1 MSTTPRFQDAT
12 TEPNTT
18 TEANATDESVVG
30 GETASFGQQ
39 RIWLISQLE
48 GAGAAYNEPLAY
60 RLRGS
65 LDRDVLR
72 RAFDALAQRHD
83 TLRTRLVAAED
94 GLRAVIDP
102 PERGYAVEID
112 DLSEL
117 PDPTARVAA
126 LRQQEAAQPF
136 DLGRGP
142 LARARL
148 IVLGPT
154 DHILLVTVHHTIF
167 DGRSMELLL
176 SELSSLYAN
185 VLRDDGTALPPLPA
199 RYADFARRQRDWSL
213 GGEAA
218 EQEAFWAKTLADA
231 PPLLELPTD
240 RPRPARQD
248 HDGGRV
254 PVHLEPELVA
264 ALGAVARQHRSTLF
278 GAVLTGWTA
287 LLSRL
292 TGQTDIVV
300 GSPVANRRRPEYTG
314 LIGFFVQTLALRVDL
329 SGDPTGSD
337 LLRRTRAVL
346 RAALDHQD
354 VPFERVVDL
363 VNPPR
368 SAAHTPLFQTMLAW
382 APARADLVSIPGTEA
397 EALDIPHAA
406 AKFDLALSL
415 EQDDSG
421 VHGYLDY
428 ATALFDRDTVERYAA
443 YLKRLL
449 AQIAR
454 DPGAEVADHALTDEA
469 AEQRILAQFSGLGAD
484 NAHPVTAEEVDPA
497 GIVER
502 FEAQVRAHPHAPA
515 VVAGKDQLDYATLQR
530 RAARLAHA
538 LIARGVRPGACVAL
552 HCGRTVDLTVG
563 VLGILSAGA
572 AYLPL
577 DPAQPPDRIAAMV
590 TDAKPALVLTDA
602 PGSGEGWEEIAAVEA
617 EGERDDPPGIRTGDA
632 DLAYVI
638 HTSGST
644 GRPKGV
650 AVTYGSIRNLFA
662 AWRKHF
668 PDTPGE
674 PTSAWSGIGFDASI
688 HELLLPLTTGAVVH
702 LVPDEVRGDPAAL
715 FDWMREHRIVQAFL
729 PPSYVK
735 WIDEDPETR
744 LAGLA
749 LRQLLTGVESLPERA
764 LLRMTRALP
773 GLRICF
779 GYGPTEATL
788 YSTAYY
794 DPQPLDRPA
803 PIGRPL
809 PGTRLYLLD
818 ERRRPVPVGVPGEVF
833 LAGASL
839 AQGYLNRPDLTAE
852 RFLPDPFVPGGRMYR
867 TGDLA
872 RWLPDGNASYLGR
885 RDDQIKLRGF
895 RIEPREIEAAL
906 LALPDVGEAVVL
918 ADRDDAG
925 ESRLVAVVAGGE
937 VESRTPSEW
946 RSALSRRLPD
956 YMIPAQFVRRT
967 ALPLTPSGKLDRALL
982 LAEARTARGDEG
994 NQVNTAS
1001 PRDHVEMALYRMWRR
1016 ILLHPSIGVTDNFF
1030 DLGGTSLSA
1039 IKVASAVRE
1048 EFGRELPIREILLHP
1063 TIEALAELLRAGT
1076 VPRGADSD
1084 VIEFRRGNGHR
1095 RVVCVH
1101 PAGGTAFCYLSLAT
1115 ALPEEV
1121 GVVGLQSPGLSPGE
1135 SPLPDVG
1142 AMAQRYLELVDPLP
1156 GESLVVCGLSYGG
1169 LVAYEMGRRLAAA
1182 GHRNF
1187 SVVLL
1192 DTIATDDTEVRA
1204 ALGPVDA
1211 AEFREKLVRFNGMY
1225 PGIDDDQIDR
1235 YFRIYNHN
1243 RMTARAYTV
1252 PTSPARVV
1260 FVEAAPEPGAE
1271 ATPDA
1276 VADTEEAP
1284 GAEARAVSEARDFWR
1299 RKVRGGF
1306 AVETVGGGHWDLL
1319 ESDEVP
1325 RIAEIITA
1333 ELDRTAVPGTL
1344 PGAAAPAEPSAML
1357 ER

>member
-1 MSTTPRFQDAT
+1 MAGA
-12 TEPNTT
+12 
-18 TEANATDESVVG
+18 EA
-30 GETASFGQQ
+30 ASSGQQ

-65 LDRDVLR
+65 LDQRALL

-102 PERGYAVEID
+102 PDRGYAVEID

-117 PDPTARVAA
+117 ADPAAQVAA

-136 DLGRGP
+136 DLGGGP

-148 IVLGPT
+148 IVLGPK
-154 DHILLVTVHHTIF
+154 DHILLVTVHHTVF
-167 DGRSMELLL
+167 DGRSMEVLLT
-176 SELSSLYAN
+176 ELSSLYAN
-185 VLRDDGTALPPLPA
+185 VLRDDGTGLPPLPA

-213 GGEAA
+213 GGEAV
-218 EQEAFWAKTLADA
+218 EQEGFGAETLAGA

-254 PVHLEPELVA
+254 PVRLEPELVA

-300 GSPVANRRRPEYTG
+300 GTPVANRRRTEYAG

-329 SGDPTGSD
+329 GGEPTGSE

-382 APARADLVSIPGTEA
+382 APARAGLVSFPGTQVA
-397 EALDIPHAA
+397 PLDIPHAA

-428 ATALFDRDTVERYAA
+428 ATALFDRDTVERYAV

-449 AQIAR
+449 ARIAR
-454 DPGAEVADHALTDEA
+454 DPGARVADHALTDA
-469 AEQRILAQFSGLGAD
+469 ATEQRILQRFSGLGAD
-484 NAHPVTAEEVDPA
+484 SAHPVTTGEADPA

-502 FEAQVRAHPHAPA
+502 FEAQVRARPHAPA
-515 VVAGKDQLDYATLQR
+515 VVAGKEQLDYATLQR

-538 LIARGVRPGACVAL
+538 LIARGVGPGACVAL
-552 HCGRTVDLTVG
+552 HCGRTVDLTVA

-590 TDAKPALVLTDA
+590 TDAGPALVLTDA

-617 EGERDDPPGIRTGDA
+617 AGERDDPPG
-632 DLAYVI
+632 L
-638 HTSGST
+638 
-644 GRPKGV
+644 
-650 AVTYGSIRNLFA
+650 
-662 AWRKHF
+662 
-668 PDTPGE
+668 
-674 PTSAWSGIGFDASI
+674 
-688 HELLLPLTTGAVVH
+688 
-702 LVPDEVRGDPAAL
+702 
-715 FDWMREHRIVQAFL
+715 
-729 PPSYVK
+729 
-735 WIDEDPETR
+735 
-744 LAGLA
+744 
-749 LRQLLTGVESLPERA
+749 
-764 LLRMTRALP
+764 
-773 GLRICF
+773 
-779 GYGPTEATL
+779 
-788 YSTAYY
+788 
-794 DPQPLDRPA
+794 
-803 PIGRPL
+803 
-809 PGTRLYLLD
+809 
-818 ERRRPVPVGVPGEVF
+818 
-833 LAGASL
+833 
-839 AQGYLNRPDLTAE
+839 
-852 RFLPDPFVPGGRMYR
+852 
-867 TGDLA
+867 
-872 RWLPDGNASYLGR
+872 
-885 RDDQIKLRGF
+885 
-895 RIEPREIEAAL
+895 
-906 LALPDVGEAVVL
+906 
-918 ADRDDAG
+918 
-925 ESRLVAVVAGGE
+925 
-937 VESRTPSEW
+937 
-946 RSALSRRLPD
+946 
-956 YMIPAQFVRRT
+956 
-967 ALPLTPSGKLDRALL
+967 
-982 LAEARTARGDEG
+982 
-994 NQVNTAS
+994 
-1001 PRDHVEMALYRMWRR
+1001 
-1016 ILLHPSIGVTDNFF
+1016 
-1030 DLGGTSLSA
+1030 
-1039 IKVASAVRE
+1039 
-1048 EFGRELPIREILLHP
+1048 
-1063 TIEALAELLRAGT
+1063 
-1076 VPRGADSD
+1076 
-1084 VIEFRRGNGHR
+1084 
-1095 RVVCVH
+1095 
-1101 PAGGTAFCYLSLAT
+1101 
-1115 ALPEEV
+1115 
-1121 GVVGLQSPGLSPGE
+1121 
-1135 SPLPDVG
+1135 
-1142 AMAQRYLELVDPLP
+1142 
-1156 GESLVVCGLSYGG
+1156 
-1169 LVAYEMGRRLAAA
+1169 
-1182 GHRNF
+1182 

-1192 DTIATDDTEVRA
+1192 DTIATDDTDVRA

-1211 AEFREKLVRFNGMY
+1211 AEFRENLVRFNGMY

-1252 PTSPARVV
+1252 PTSAARVV
-1260 FVEAAPEPGAE
+1260 FVEAAPEPDSGA
-1271 ATPDA
+1271 AADA
-1276 VADTEEAP
+1276 AEPP
-1284 GAEARAVSEARDFWR
+1284 GPEARAVAGARDFWR

-1325 RIAEIITA
+1325 RIARIIAA
-1333 ELDRTAVPGTL
+1333 ELDRTSVPGPL
-1344 PGAAAPAEPSAML
+1344 PGAVAPAGPSAML